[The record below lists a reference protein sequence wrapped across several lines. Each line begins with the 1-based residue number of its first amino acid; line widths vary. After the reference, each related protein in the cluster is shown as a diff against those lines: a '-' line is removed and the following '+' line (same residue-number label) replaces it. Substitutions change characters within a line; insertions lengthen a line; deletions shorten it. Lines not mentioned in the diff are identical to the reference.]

1 VAMHGYDD
9 RTYGHAFADVY
20 DDWYHG
26 ISDVAATVSLLADL
40 ADGRATLELG
50 VGTGRLALALAARG
64 VVVDGV
70 DSSPDMLAVLAAN
83 DPENTVRAWLGD
95 MVDDLGDG
103 TYGCV
108 FVAYNT
114 LFNLR
119 SAARQAACFAAVARR
134 LQPGGRFMVEAF
146 VPDDRDGEAV
156 ELRSMASDRV
166 VLSVSRHRA
175 DEQVAEGQFVELTET
190 GGVRLRPWAIRYAP
204 PAELDE
210 MAAAAGLRVV
220 HRWEDVHAT
229 PFTAESVRHVTV
241 YGL

>member
-1 VAMHGYDD
+1 MYGYDD
-9 RTYGHAFADVY
+9 RTYGQAFADVY

-26 ISDVAATVSLLADL
+26 ISDIDATVTLLSDL
-40 ADGRATLELG
+40 AGGRAVLELG
-50 VGTGRLALALAARG
+50 IGTGRLALALAARG

-83 DPENTVRAWLGD
+83 DADRTVRAWSGD
-95 MVDDLGDG
+95 MVDDLGELE
-103 TYGCV
+103 YGCV

-119 SAARQAACFAAVARR
+119 TAERQAACFAAVARR
-134 LQPGGRFMVEAF
+134 LADGGRFLVEAF

-156 ELRSMASDRV
+156 ELRSMAVDRV

-175 DEQVAEGQFVELTET
+175 ADQLAEGQFIELTES
-190 GGVRLRPWAIRYAP
+190 GGIRLRPWAIRYAP
-204 PAELDE
+204 PGELDE

-220 HRWEDVHAT
+220 HRWEDVHRT